1 MSPPDRIAHSILEAA
16 PLVVRLMLTE
26 ARRQD
31 PGQRLTPPQFRILAL
46 LRDRPGLSLT
56 DLAGLLGVR
65 KPTASV
71 MVLRLVTQGL
81 VKVEAA
87 GGRRRALSPSAEGAA
102 LIART
107 QAGIE
112 AKLAARIAL
121 LDAGAQARLEDGLAE
136 LRALLSAEG

>member
-1 MSPPDRIAHSILEAA
+1 MSSPDDIAHAIIDTT
-16 PLVVRLMLTE
+16 PLMVRLMLTE
-26 ARRQD
+26 ARTQD

-46 LRDRPGLSLT
+46 LRDRPGMTLT
-56 DLAGLLGVR
+56 DLATLLGVR

-81 VKVEAA
+81 VTVEAA
-87 GGRRRALSPSAEGAA
+87 GGRRRALSPSPAGLA

-112 AKLAARIAL
+112 AKLAARIAQ
-121 LDAGAQARLEDGLAE
+121 LDAAAQARLHAGLAE
-136 LRALLSAEG
+136 LRAVLLAEA